1 MIHFWGFGR
10 LNLKFTG
17 PHLMCFRFLSIGY
30 LKKKDWCRLSNY
42 LKYNGLAL
50 APRTFTIYEYVLWS
64 NLLRN
69 IDAISSISSI
79 LCANAL
85 HVVQLW
91 PVSYTIRTAKFGPQL
106 IHNSK
111 YQTAMNMLW
120 IKWFNTFS
128 SFKGKLLQHFPNKS
142 NQASSFFRGVVF
154 TLRDPLWPS
163 TWAYSSSHNHDMS

>member
-1 MIHFWGFGR
+1 MIHFRGFGR

-30 LKKKDWCRLSNY
+30 LKKKDWCWLSNY

-85 HVVQLW
+85 HV
-91 PVSYTIRTAKFGPQL
+91 APQSL
-106 IHNSK
+106 VHNSFTTPNTK
-111 YQTAMNMLW
+111 QLW

-128 SFKGKLLQHFPNKS
+128 SFKWKLLQHFPNKS

-163 TWAYSSSHNHDMS
+163 TWAYSSGHNHDIS